1 MVIFMA
7 LKLQKKMFKDTL
19 KKMNTKLEDVVQY
32 TLDIHGKSIV
42 MNDLIGKQIKID
54 WSASPAPEFSGK
66 FRGFRGAPKGA
77 FLVASHHAGCR
88 HRA

>member
-42 MNDLIGKQIKID
+42 MKRFRPRAKGR
-54 WSASPAPEFSGK
+54 ASPIKKPYSNVTIILSDKPRKAEEH
-66 FRGFRGAPKGA
+66 GAK
-77 FLVASHHAGCR
+77 S
-88 HRA
+88 